1 MVDSLFVKERVSE
14 LLAEPLGVDD
24 VDIVVLTLKVT
35 LSENVALALPLSE
48 DDRLGVILADDV
60 LLSLADVLALS
71 DIDAL

>member
-1 MVDSLFVKERVSE
+1 MLVTERVSE

-24 VDIVVLTLKVT
+24 VDIVVLTLIVT
-35 LSENVALALPLSE
+35 LSENVALALPLPE
-48 DDRLGVILADDV
+48 GDRLSVILADDV

>member
-1 MVDSLFVKERVSE
+1 MVDSLFVTERVSE
-14 LLAEPLGVDD
+14 LLAVLLGDDD
-24 VDIVVLTLKVT
+24 VDIVLLTLKVT

-48 DDRLGVILADDV
+48 DDRLSVILTDDV